1 MQVEHICGFCSTRF
15 KNQYNLKA
23 HENGSKKCLFNRGL
37 KLETKNQCI
46 GCNIVFF
53 TKHKLALHEDVCRDF
68 LQHQHAK
75 EILEKDK
82 IFSDFKEEQEKRYIE
97 LVQESDKKLADLT
110 DQNDQKLVDL
120 THKNEQKLADL
131 THKNEQKLVEFTQ
144 TNEKFLALLKEEH
157 ARQIADLKQ
166 QNDKLQENIQNLA
179 REAINRPTTSSTT
192 NNTVNNI
199 RNNLS
204 TQYTLDEIKAEELME
219 LFRENLTEKV
229 FMSGQKGLAKLCT
242 DKLINTKD
250 AKKLICCTD
259 VTRKKFKYMDKK
271 GNVIEDIEAREFVN
285 KVTKPIKEA
294 GRHVYDTMMST
305 ISDERDHVR
314 EDDYGKK
321 DRLVTQSF
329 QVMDRYKD
337 IINIDDTKYNT
348 EFTNELAILNKNS
361 GTGTQ
366 DCK

>member
-23 HENGSKKCLFNRGL
+23 HENGSKKCLLNRGL

-53 TKHKLALHEDVCRDF
+53 TKHKLALHEDICRDF

-97 LVQESDKKLADLT
+97 LV
-110 DQNDQKLVDL
+110 
-120 THKNEQKLADL
+120 
-131 THKNEQKLVEFTQ
+131 HKNEQKLVELTQ

-157 ARQIADLKQ
+157 AHQIADLKQ

-204 TQYTLDEIKAEELME
+204 TQYTLDDIKAEELVE

-361 GTGTQ
+361 GTQ

>member
-1 MQVEHICGFCSTRF
+1 MAFICKFCNSQF
-15 KNQYNLKA
+15 KTLYTLKT
-23 HENGSKKCLFNRGL
+23 HENGSKKCLEKRGL
-37 KLETKNQCI
+37 KLETNICV
-46 GCNIVFF
+46 GCNLSFF
-53 TKHKLALHEDVCRDF
+53 NKYNLKLHEDVCRNF

-82 IFSDFKEEQEKRYIE
+82 LLSDFKEEQEKRYTEMIE
-97 LVQESDKKLADLT
+97 ESQKKLVELT
-110 DQNDQKLVDL
+110 HKHDQKLAEM
-120 THKNEQKLADL
+120 TH
-131 THKNEQKLVEFTQ
+131 

-204 TQYTLDEIKAEELME
+204 TQYTLDEIKTEELME

-321 DRLVTQSF
+321 DRL
-329 QVMDRYKD
+329 
-337 IINIDDTKYNT
+337 
-348 EFTNELAILNKNS
+348 
-361 GTGTQ
+361 
-366 DCK
+366 CKMGKGEGEQEHCVNGVCVK

>member
-1 MQVEHICGFCSTRF
+1 MSFACKFCNSQF
-15 KNQYNLKA
+15 KNPYTLKS
-23 HENGSKKCLFNRGL
+23 HENGSKKCLSNRGL

-46 GCNIVFF
+46 GCN
-53 TKHKLALHEDVCRDF
+53 LAFVNKYNLKLHEDVCRDF

-110 DQNDQKLVDL
+110 
-120 THKNEQKLADL
+120 
-131 THKNEQKLVEFTQ
+131 HKNEQKLVEFTQ
-144 TNEKFLALLKEEH
+144 TNEKFLTLLKEEH

-179 REAINRPTTSSTT
+179 REAINRPTISSTT
-192 NNTVNNI
+192 NTSTVNNI

-204 TQYTLDEIKAEELME
+204 TQYTLDDIKAEELME

-250 AKKLICCTD
+250 AKKMICCTD

-337 IINIDDTKYNT
+337 IINIDDTKYNA

-361 GTGTQ
+361 GTQ

>member
-1 MQVEHICGFCSTRF
+1 MVE
-15 KNQYNLKA
+15 
-23 HENGSKKCLFNRGL
+23 EN
-37 KLETKNQCI
+37 
-46 GCNIVFF
+46 
-53 TKHKLALHEDVCRDF
+53 
-68 LQHQHAK
+68 
-75 EILEKDK
+75 
-82 IFSDFKEEQEKRYIE
+82 EQKVVE
-97 LVQESDKKLADLT
+97 
-110 DQNDQKLVDL
+110 L
-120 THKNEQKLADL
+120 THKNDQKLADL
-131 THKNEQKLVEFTQ
+131 TQKLAELTNKHDQKLAEMTQ

-204 TQYTLDEIKAEELME
+204 TQYTLDEIKTEELME

-329 QVMDRYKD
+329 QLMDRYKD

-348 EFTNELAILNKNS
+348 EFTNELAILNKN
-361 GTGTQ
+361 GGAQ
-366 DCK
+366 DCLAK

>member
-1 MQVEHICGFCSTRF
+1 MAFICKFCNSQF
-15 KNQYNLKA
+15 KTLYTLKT
-23 HENGSKKCLFNRGL
+23 HENGSKKCLEKRGL
-37 KLETKNQCI
+37 KLETNICV
-46 GCNIVFF
+46 GCNLSFF
-53 TKHKLALHEDVCRDF
+53 NKYNLKLHEDVCRNF

-82 IFSDFKEEQEKRYIE
+82 LLSDFKEEREKRYIE
-97 LVQESDKKLADLT
+97 MVEE
-110 DQNDQKLVDL
+110 NEQKVVEL
-120 THKNEQKLADL
+120 THKNDQKLADL
-131 THKNEQKLVEFTQ
+131 TQKLAELTNKHDQKLAEMTQ

-204 TQYTLDEIKAEELME
+204 TQYTLDEIKTEELME

-329 QVMDRYKD
+329 QLMDRYKD

-348 EFTNELAILNKNS
+348 EFTNELAILNKN
-361 GTGTQ
+361 GGAQ
-366 DCK
+366 DCLAK

>member
-1 MQVEHICGFCSTRF
+1 MSFACKFCNSQF
-15 KNQYNLKA
+15 KTLYTLKT
-23 HENGSKKCLFNRGL
+23 HENGSKKCLEKRGL
-37 KLETKNQCI
+37 KLETNICV
-46 GCNIVFF
+46 GCNLSFF
-53 TKHKLALHEDVCRDF
+53 NKYNLKLHEEVCRNF
-68 LQHQHAK
+68 LQHQHNK

-82 IFSDFKEEQEKRYIE
+82 LLSDFKEEQEKRYTE
-97 LVQESDKKLADLT
+97 MVEENEQKVADLT
-110 DQNDQKLVDL
+110 HKNDQTLIEL
-120 THKNEQKLADL
+120 NHKNEQKLADL
-131 THKNEQKLVEFTQ
+131 THKHEQKLVELTQ

-166 QNDKLQENIQNLA
+166 QNEKLQENIQNLA

-204 TQYTLDEIKAEELME
+204 TQYTLDEINAEELME

-250 AKKLICCTD
+250 SKKLICCTD

-337 IINIDDTKYNT
+337 IINIDD
-348 EFTNELAILNKNS
+348 I
-361 GTGTQ
+361 
-366 DCK
+366 

>member
-1 MQVEHICGFCSTRF
+1 MI
-15 KNQYNLKA
+15 
-23 HENGSKKCLFNRGL
+23 
-37 KLETKNQCI
+37 
-46 GCNIVFF
+46 
-53 TKHKLALHEDVCRDF
+53 
-68 LQHQHAK
+68 
-75 EILEKDK
+75 
-82 IFSDFKEEQEKRYIE
+82 EESQ
-97 LVQESDKKLADLT
+97 KKLTELT
-110 DQNDQKLVDL
+110 HKHDQKLA
-120 THKNEQKLADL
+120 EM
-131 THKNEQKLVEFTQ
+131 TQ

-166 QNDKLQENIQNLA
+166 QNEKLQENIQNLA

-204 TQYTLDEIKAEELME
+204 TQYTLDEIKTEELME

-348 EFTNELAILNKNS
+348 EFTNELAILNKN
-361 GTGTQ
+361 GGAQ
-366 DCK
+366 DCLAK

>member
-1 MQVEHICGFCSTRF
+1 MAFICKFCNSQF
-15 KNQYNLKA
+15 KTLYTLKT
-23 HENGSKKCLFNRGL
+23 HENGSKKCLEKRGL
-37 KLETKNQCI
+37 KLETNICV
-46 GCNIVFF
+46 GCNLSFF
-53 TKHKLALHEDVCRDF
+53 NKYNLKLHEDVCRHF

-97 LVQESDKKLADLT
+97 LAKENEQKLA
-110 DQNDQKLVDL
+110 DL
-120 THKNEQKLADL
+120 THKNEQKLTDL

-192 NNTVNNI
+192 NNNTVNNI

-204 TQYTLDEIKAEELME
+204 TQYTLDDIKAEELME

-250 AKKLICCTD
+250 AKKMICCTD

-294 GRHVYDTMMST
+294 GRQVYDTMMST

-361 GTGTQ
+361 GNGTQ

>member
-1 MQVEHICGFCSTRF
+1 MSFACKFCNSQF
-15 KNQYNLKA
+15 KNPYTLKS
-23 HENGSKKCLFNRGL
+23 HENGSKKCLSNRGL

-46 GCNIVFF
+46 GCNLTFVN
-53 TKHKLALHEDVCRDF
+53 KYNLKLHEDVCRDF

-82 IFSDFKEEQEKRYIE
+82 LLSDFKEEQEKRYIE
-97 LVQESDKKLADLT
+97 LIQE
-110 DQNDQKLVDL
+110 NDQKLANL
-120 THKNEQKLADL
+120 THKNDQKLAEL
-131 THKNEQKLVEFTQ
+131 TQ
-144 TNEKFLALLKEEH
+144 TNEKFLTLLKEEH

-204 TQYTLDEIKAEELME
+204 TQYTLDDIKAEELME

-250 AKKLICCTD
+250 SKKLICCTD

-361 GTGTQ
+361 ASGTQ

>member
-1 MQVEHICGFCSTRF
+1 
-15 KNQYNLKA
+15 L
-23 HENGSKKCLFNRGL
+23 
-37 KLETKNQCI
+37 
-46 GCNIVFF
+46 
-53 TKHKLALHEDVCRDF
+53 
-68 LQHQHAK
+68 
-75 EILEKDK
+75 
-82 IFSDFKEEQEKRYIE
+82 
-97 LVQESDKKLADLT
+97 
-110 DQNDQKLVDL
+110 
-120 THKNEQKLADL
+120 
-131 THKNEQKLVEFTQ
+131 TQ
-144 TNEKFLALLKEEH
+144 TNEKFLTLLKEEH

-204 TQYTLDEIKAEELME
+204 TQYTLDDIKAEELVE

-250 AKKLICCTD
+250 SKKLICCTD

-329 QVMDRYKD
+329 QLMDRYKD

-361 GTGTQ
+361 ATGTQ

>member
-1 MQVEHICGFCSTRF
+1 MSFACKFCNSQF
-15 KNQYNLKA
+15 KNPYTLKS
-23 HENGSKKCLFNRGL
+23 HENGSKKCLSNRGL

-46 GCNIVFF
+46 GCN
-53 TKHKLALHEDVCRDF
+53 LAFVNKYNLKLHEDVCRDF

-82 IFSDFKEEQEKRYIE
+82 LLSDFKEEQEKRYIE
-97 LVQESDKKLADLT
+97 LVQE
-110 DQNDQKLVDL
+110 ND
-120 THKNEQKLADL
+120 QKLADL

-192 NNTVNNI
+192 NNNTVNNI

-250 AKKLICCTD
+250 AKKMICCTD

-361 GTGTQ
+361 GTQ

>member
-1 MQVEHICGFCSTRF
+1 MAFICKFCNSQF
-15 KNQYNLKA
+15 KTLYTLKT
-23 HENGSKKCLFNRGL
+23 HENGSKKCLEKRGL
-37 KLETKNQCI
+37 KLETNICV
-46 GCNIVFF
+46 GCNLSFF
-53 TKHKLALHEDVCRDF
+53 NKYNLKLHEDVCRDF

-97 LVQESDKKLADLT
+97 LVQESDQKISDLT
-110 DQNDQKLVDL
+110 DQNQ
-120 THKNEQKLADL
+120 QKLADL

-192 NNTVNNI
+192 NNNTVNNI

-250 AKKLICCTD
+250 AKKMICCTD

>member
-53 TKHKLALHEDVCRDF
+53 TKHKLTLHEDVCRDF

-97 LVQESDKKLADLT
+97 LVQESD
-110 DQNDQKLVDL
+110 
-120 THKNEQKLADL
+120 QKLADL

>member
-1 MQVEHICGFCSTRF
+1 MSFACKFCNSQF
-15 KNQYNLKA
+15 KNPYTLKS
-23 HENGSKKCLFNRGL
+23 HENGSKKCLTNRGL

-46 GCNIVFF
+46 GCNLVFVN
-53 TKHKLALHEDVCRDF
+53 KYNLKLHEDVCRNF
-68 LQHQHAK
+68 LQHQHNN

-82 IFSDFKEEQEKRYIE
+82 LLSDFKEEQEKRYTEMIE
-97 LVQESDKKLADLT
+97 ESQKKLAE
-110 DQNDQKLVDL
+110 L
-120 THKNEQKLADL
+120 THKHDQKLADL
-131 THKNEQKLVEFTQ
+131 TQ

-204 TQYTLDEIKAEELME
+204 TQYTLDEIKTEELME

-361 GTGTQ
+361 GTGMQ
-366 DCK
+366 DSK

>member
-1 MQVEHICGFCSTRF
+1 MSFACKFCNSQF
-15 KNQYNLKA
+15 KNPYTLKS
-23 HENGSKKCLFNRGL
+23 HENGSKKCLSNRGL

-46 GCNIVFF
+46 GCN
-53 TKHKLALHEDVCRDF
+53 LAFVNKYNLKLHEDVCRDF

-82 IFSDFKEEQEKRYIE
+82 IFLDFKEEQEKRYIE
-97 LVQESDKKLADLT
+97 LVKESD
-110 DQNDQKLVDL
+110 QKISDL
-120 THKNEQKLADL
+120 THKNEQKLAEL
-131 THKNEQKLVEFTQ
+131 TQ

-157 ARQIADLKQ
+157 ARQNSDMKQ

-179 REAINRPTTSSTT
+179 REAINRPTISSTT
-192 NNTVNNI
+192 NTSTVNNI

-204 TQYTLDEIKAEELME
+204 TQYTLDEIKTEELME

-250 AKKLICCTD
+250 AKKMICCTD

>member
-1 MQVEHICGFCSTRF
+1 MQVEYICGFCSTHF

-23 HENGSKKCLFNRGL
+23 HENGSKKCLSNRGL

-46 GCNIVFF
+46 GCNLVFF
-53 TKHKLALHEDVCRDF
+53 TKHKLTLHEDVCRNF

-82 IFSDFKEEQEKRYIE
+82 LLSDFKEEQEKRYTE
-97 LVQESDKKLADLT
+97 MVEE
-110 DQNDQKLVDL
+110 
-120 THKNEQKLADL
+120 NEQKLAEL
-131 THKNEQKLVEFTQ
+131 THKHDQKLAEMTQ

-204 TQYTLDEIKAEELME
+204 TQYTLDEIKTEELME

-259 VTRKKFKYMDKK
+259 VTRKKFTPLE
-271 GNVIEDIEAREFVN
+271 I
-285 KVTKPIKEA
+285 
-294 GRHVYDTMMST
+294 
-305 ISDERDHVR
+305 
-314 EDDYGKK
+314 
-321 DRLVTQSF
+321 
-329 QVMDRYKD
+329 
-337 IINIDDTKYNT
+337 
-348 EFTNELAILNKNS
+348 
-361 GTGTQ
+361 
-366 DCK
+366 

>member
-1 MQVEHICGFCSTRF
+1 MAFICKFCNSQF
-15 KNQYNLKA
+15 KTLYTLKT
-23 HENGSKKCLFNRGL
+23 HENGSKKCLEKRGL
-37 KLETKNQCI
+37 KLETNICV
-46 GCNIVFF
+46 GCNLSFF
-53 TKHKLALHEDVCRDF
+53 NKYNLKLHEDVCRDF

-97 LVQESDKKLADLT
+97 LVQESDQKISDLT
-110 DQNDQKLVDL
+110 DQNQ
-120 THKNEQKLADL
+120 QKLADL

-192 NNTVNNI
+192 NNNTVNNI

-250 AKKLICCTD
+250 AKKMICCTD

-361 GTGTQ
+361 GNGTQ

>member
-1 MQVEHICGFCSTRF
+1 MSFACKFCNSQF
-15 KNQYNLKA
+15 KNPYTLKS
-23 HENGSKKCLFNRGL
+23 HENGSKKCLSNRGL

-46 GCNIVFF
+46 GCN
-53 TKHKLALHEDVCRDF
+53 LAFVNKYNLKLHEDVCRDF

-97 LVQESDKKLADLT
+97 LVQER
-110 DQNDQKLVDL
+110 DQ
-120 THKNEQKLADL
+120 TLADL

-144 TNEKFLALLKEEH
+144 TNEKFLALLKDEH

-361 GTGTQ
+361 GNGTQ

>member
-1 MQVEHICGFCSTRF
+1 MSFACKFCNSQF
-15 KNQYNLKA
+15 KNPYTLKS
-23 HENGSKKCLFNRGL
+23 HENGSKKCLTNRGL

-46 GCNIVFF
+46 GCNLVFVN
-53 TKHKLALHEDVCRDF
+53 KYNLKLHEDVCRNF

-82 IFSDFKEEQEKRYIE
+82 LLSDFKEEQEKRYTEMIE
-97 LVQESDKKLADLT
+97 ESQKKLAELT
-110 DQNDQKLVDL
+110 HKHDQKLA
-120 THKNEQKLADL
+120 EM
-131 THKNEQKLVEFTQ
+131 TQ

-166 QNDKLQENIQNLA
+166 QNEKLQENIQNLA

-204 TQYTLDEIKAEELME
+204 TQYTLDEIKTEELME

-348 EFTNELAILNKNS
+348 EFTNELAILNKN
-361 GTGTQ
+361 GGAQ
-366 DCK
+366 DCLAK

>member
-53 TKHKLALHEDVCRDF
+53 TKHKLTLHEDVCRDF

-97 LVQESDKKLADLT
+97 LVQESDQKLA
-110 DQNDQKLVDL
+110 DL

>member
-1 MQVEHICGFCSTRF
+1 MAFICKFCNSQF
-15 KNQYNLKA
+15 KTLYTLKT
-23 HENGSKKCLFNRGL
+23 HENGSKKCLEKRGL
-37 KLETKNQCI
+37 KLETNICV
-46 GCNIVFF
+46 GCNLSFF
-53 TKHKLALHEDVCRDF
+53 NKYNLKLHEDVCRHF

-82 IFSDFKEEQEKRYIE
+82 LLSEFKEEQEKRYIE
-97 LVQESDKKLADLT
+97 LVQENEQKLADLT
-110 DQNDQKLVDL
+110 
-120 THKNEQKLADL
+120 HKHEQKLADL

>member
-1 MQVEHICGFCSTRF
+1 MAFICKFCNSQF
-15 KNQYNLKA
+15 KTLYTLKT
-23 HENGSKKCLFNRGL
+23 HENGSKKCLEKRGL
-37 KLETKNQCI
+37 KLETNICV
-46 GCNIVFF
+46 GCNLSFF
-53 TKHKLALHEDVCRDF
+53 NKYNLKLHEDVCRHF

-75 EILEKDK
+75 EIIEKDK
-82 IFSDFKEEQEKRYIE
+82 LLSDFKEEQEKRYIE
-97 LVQESDKKLADLT
+97 LAKENEQKLA
-110 DQNDQKLVDL
+110 DL
-120 THKNEQKLADL
+120 THKNEQKLADLTHKNEQKLTDL

-157 ARQIADLKQ
+157 ARQITDLKQ

-192 NNTVNNI
+192 NNNTVNNI

-204 TQYTLDEIKAEELME
+204 TQYTLDDIKAEELME

-250 AKKLICCTD
+250 AKKMICCTD

-294 GRHVYDTMMST
+294 GRQVYDTMMST